1 MNIISGSDASG
12 ILQNNGVIENALING
27 DVKLSWF
34 QTYDK
39 IVIRNSIVLGRIDL
53 EYVEVK
59 HLDLTGTTV
68 AVMFL
73 YNCSGIQSVSLN
85 ENSRMLAI
93 IVDRRKDDLDRGDGY
108 KELASGWTAMS
119 SGGLAVY
126 HHHKQCIERPVH

>member
-1 MNIISGSDASG
+1 MNIKKMNIICGSDASG

-39 IVIRNSIVLGRIDL
+39 IVIRNSIVLGRI
-53 EYVEVK
+53 
-59 HLDLTGTTV
+59 
-68 AVMFL
+68 
-73 YNCSGIQSVSLN
+73 VSLN